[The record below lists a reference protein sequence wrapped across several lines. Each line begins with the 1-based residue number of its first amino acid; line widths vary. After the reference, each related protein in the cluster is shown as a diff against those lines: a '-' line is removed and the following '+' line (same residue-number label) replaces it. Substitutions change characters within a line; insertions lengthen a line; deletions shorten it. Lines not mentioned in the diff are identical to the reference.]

1 MSNQSFIDLINEEQ
15 QVIYRFHDLEHVRN
29 EVEKLVHKHLQNSSL
44 AEIEEFI
51 KSTSINVKLVTQ
63 DNIENFTSKEQL
75 EIAKTIDPELAQSKC
90 RQRLAIF
97 KKAATK
103 IQFDYRQL
111 IDFYSWNS
119 AAVD

>member
-29 EVEKLVHKHLQNSSL
+29 EVEKLVHEHLQNSSL
-44 AEIEEFI
+44 TEIEEFI

-103 IQFDYRQL
+103 IQFDYRRL
-111 IDFYSWNS
+111 IDFYSWNCV
-119 AAVD
+119 AVD

>member
-29 EVEKLVHKHLQNSSL
+29 EVENLVHKHLQNSSL

-75 EIAKTIDPELAQSKC
+75 EIAKTIDLELAQSKC

-103 IQFDYRQL
+103 IQ
-111 IDFYSWNS
+111 
-119 AAVD
+119 

>member
-51 KSTSINVKLVTQ
+51 KNTDYCALKDLLIR
-63 DNIENFTSKEQL
+63 NFC
-75 EIAKTIDPELAQSKC
+75 I
-90 RQRLAIF
+90 
-97 KKAATK
+97 
-103 IQFDYRQL
+103 
-111 IDFYSWNS
+111 
-119 AAVD
+119 